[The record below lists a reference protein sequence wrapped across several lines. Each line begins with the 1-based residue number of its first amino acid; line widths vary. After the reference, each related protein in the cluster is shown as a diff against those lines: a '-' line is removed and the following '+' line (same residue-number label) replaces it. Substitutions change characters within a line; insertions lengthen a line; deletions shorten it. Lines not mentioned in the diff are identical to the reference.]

1 MQYVPNAAYDKLLE
15 KGLKDKLGDI
25 ILLGIYA
32 YLGRPYGLQVLE
44 AMEED
49 DTTGGTKEDFRM
61 IINAATG
68 RDIAADENVALLE
81 NRDLPKPTQPR
92 QALDQIAK

>member
-1 MQYVPNAAYDKLLE
+1 MQYVPTRAYDKLLE

-68 RDIAADENVALLE
+68 RDIAAEEDVTLLE
-81 NRDLPKPTQPR
+81 NKELPKSN
-92 QALDQIAK
+92 